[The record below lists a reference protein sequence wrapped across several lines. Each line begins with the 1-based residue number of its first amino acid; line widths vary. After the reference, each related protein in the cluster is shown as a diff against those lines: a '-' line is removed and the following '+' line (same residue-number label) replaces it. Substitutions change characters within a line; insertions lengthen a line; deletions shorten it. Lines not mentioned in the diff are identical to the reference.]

1 VSHAPFSSHL
11 RDAIAINRARTEPW
25 AALSAG
31 RSRLI
36 SRALIASEYATL
48 PVAWWFEWHARSAG
62 LDAVATLGRCFVE
75 MRDLPPVTHATP
87 RDAPHDVRRRRG
99 ADTSMWR
106 GAVAAAQRADRADAA
121 VAASRALLE
130 PLDDA
135 PGTLCMRRHLA
146 ESAARV
152 ASVLRLPETPREVR
166 PVLWALLLRHAL
178 GLTAADRLDDL
189 ALPLQ
194 RDGIPILAHDLP
206 VIPLVHTERT

>member
-1 VSHAPFSSHL
+1 MSHAPFSSHL

-31 RSRLI
+31 RSRI
-36 SRALIASEYATL
+36 VSRSLIASEYATL

-75 MRDLPPVTHATP
+75 MRDLPPVAQA
-87 RDAPHDVRRRRG
+87 APTDVSLVLRRRRG
-99 ADTSMWR
+99 ADTATWR
-106 GAVAAAQRADRADAA
+106 RAVTAAQRADRADAA
-121 VAASRALLE
+121 LAASRALLD

-152 ASVLRLPETPREVR
+152 ASVLRLPDTPPAAR
-166 PVLWALLLRHAL
+166 PFLWALLVRHGL
-178 GLTAADRLDDL
+178 GLSAADRLDDL

-206 VIPLVHTERT
+206 VIPLVHADRT